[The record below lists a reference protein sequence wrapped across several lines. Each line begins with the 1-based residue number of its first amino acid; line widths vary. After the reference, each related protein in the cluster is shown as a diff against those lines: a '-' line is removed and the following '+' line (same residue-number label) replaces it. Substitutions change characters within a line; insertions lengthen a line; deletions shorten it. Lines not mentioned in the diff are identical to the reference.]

1 MTTPPAAP
9 RIGWI
14 GLGRIGRPM
23 AERVLAAGLP
33 LTVWARR
40 PDAAQPLR
48 EAGAAWADDPAA
60 LARGSDIV
68 ATIVGGP
75 DDVLALQQQMMPAS
89 RPGTLFVDLT
99 TASPRTAAASAAL
112 AAQHGLLR
120 LEAPVTGGVAGAQ
133 RGTLTCF
140 AGGDAAALDAAQP
153 LLSAFAQRTVPCGE
167 AGSGYRF
174 KLINQA
180 LIGGVLLGLADGAR
194 LARGAGIGPEELQP
208 ALAGGTA
215 GGFLFEA
222 YLGRMMSGA
231 GPVSF
236 SLGLL
241 RKDLRLA
248 RDESLALGLPPLGL
262 DAAIAALDRAI
273 ERHGPEAGVQMLGAA

>member
-1 MTTPPAAP
+1 MGAPAP

-33 LTVWARR
+33 LAVWARR
-40 PDAAQPLR
+40 PEVAQPLLA
-48 EAGAAWADDPAA
+48 AGATWAADPAA
-60 LARGSDIV
+60 LARGCDIV

-75 DDVLALQQQMMPAS
+75 DDVAALHRQMMPAA

-99 TASPRTAAASAAL
+99 TASPRTAATSAAL
-112 AAQHGLLR
+112 AAEHGLLR

-133 RGTLTCF
+133 RGTLTCL
-140 AGGDAAALDAAQP
+140 AGGDAAALSAAQP
-153 LLSAFAQRTVPCGE
+153 LLAAFAQRIVPCGG

-174 KLINQA
+174 KLFNQA
-180 LIGGVLLGLADGAR
+180 LVGGTLLGLADGAR
-194 LARGAGIGPEELQP
+194 LARGAGIPVEVLQP
-208 ALAGGTA
+208 ALASGTA
-215 GGFLFEA
+215 AGFLFEA
-222 YLGRMMSGA
+222 YLGRMVSGA

-241 RKDLRLA
+241 HKDLRLA

-273 ERHGPEAGVQMLGAA
+273 QRHGPEAGVQMLAHA